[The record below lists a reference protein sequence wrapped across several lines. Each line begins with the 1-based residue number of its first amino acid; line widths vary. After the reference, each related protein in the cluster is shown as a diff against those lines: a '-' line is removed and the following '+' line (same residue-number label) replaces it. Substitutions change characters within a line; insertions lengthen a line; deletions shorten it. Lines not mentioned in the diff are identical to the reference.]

1 MVFMSDHITVTQT
14 FNGLPVTFKTFCPV
28 CEPPKVFLFHTFLE
42 ISSLALFFNLLLPKL
57 LAKKKKIKLLNIP
70 LGMGMYT
77 LLYSKWITNKDLL
90 YSTWA
95 SAQCYVA
102 GGWERGWGENGYMYM
117 YD

>member
-1 MVFMSDHITVTQT
+1 M
-14 FNGLPVTFKTFCPV
+14 
-28 CEPPKVFLFHTFLE
+28 FLE
-42 ISSLALFFNLLLPKL
+42 INSLDWFFNLLLPKL
-57 LAKKKKIKLLNIP
+57 LAKKKKKFKFPNIP

-90 YSTWA
+90 YSTWD

-102 GGWERGWGENGYMYM
+102 AGWEGGLGENGYMYM